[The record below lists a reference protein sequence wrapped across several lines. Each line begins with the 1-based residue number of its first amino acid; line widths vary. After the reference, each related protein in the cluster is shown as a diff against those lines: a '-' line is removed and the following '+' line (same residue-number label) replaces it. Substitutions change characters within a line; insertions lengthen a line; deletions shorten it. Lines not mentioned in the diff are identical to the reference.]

1 MGVAFAITRFRQY
14 ILGRDVQVLTDHKPL
29 IHIIHKPF
37 DEVPPRLQRW
47 LVALM
52 PYQFSLTYKPRHH
65 LVCADAFSRSPLPE
79 QNPTPEEC
87 RGVGEYISMVLEEA
101 PVGISEIQQALKED
115 PILSS
120 VMQRVLTN
128 AWREYSQ
135 SEEPYY
141 LVRCQLTVVDG
152 TLLLGNRYVIPD
164 VLRRPIL
171 RLAHPGLEAFQDTW
185 RTRVWWPHKNVNLF
199 AERCGVCWRRR
210 PNHPQQLQPSDLEGV
225 WNKLRVD
232 LVTIEGITCLSVI
245 DYGSRFPE
253 VLRLGETT
261 ATGVIGKV
269 MELFARFGLPSELVS
284 DNGPQFISGEM
295 EQFLKQLGIQHVKAS
310 PRYPSLMAWWRGCIE
325 FCGSDLR
332 GLDPRSLF
340 IVASNKP

>member
-1 MGVAFAITRFRQY
+1 MGTGWAWSLDSSGWGEPLTETRYSQLEREILGVAFAITRFRQY
-14 ILGRDVQVLTDHKPL
+14 ILGRDVQVFTDHKQL

-37 DEVPPRLQRW
+37 DEEPPRLQRW

-52 PYQFSLTYKPRHH
+52 PYQFSLTYKPGHH

-79 QNPTPEEC
+79 QNPTPEDC

-120 VMQRVLTN
+120 VMQRVLTD

-185 RTRVWWPHKNVNLF
+185 RTRVWWPHKKCEPL
-199 AERCGVCWRRR
+199 RRK
-210 PNHPQQLQPSDLEGV
+210 V
-225 WNKLRVD
+225 WCMLASTTKSSS
-232 LVTIEGITCLSVI
+232 TATAI
-245 DYGSRFPE
+245 
-253 VLRLGETT
+253 RLGRC
-261 ATGVIGKV
+261 
-269 MELFARFGLPSELVS
+269 L
-284 DNGPQFISGEM
+284 
-295 EQFLKQLGIQHVKAS
+295 EQ
-310 PRYPSLMAWWRGCIE
+310 IE
-325 FCGSDLR
+325 S
-332 GLDPRSLF
+332 
-340 IVASNKP
+340 